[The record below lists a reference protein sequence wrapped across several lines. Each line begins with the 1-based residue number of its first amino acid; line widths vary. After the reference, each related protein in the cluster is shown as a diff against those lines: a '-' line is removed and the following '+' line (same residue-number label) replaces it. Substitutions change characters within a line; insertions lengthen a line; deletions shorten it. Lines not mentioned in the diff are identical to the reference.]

1 MAELLETERSYVKDL
16 ESAVNCFLKPMQLE
30 QKQQQ
35 QQRSS
40 KGGQGQLPPMLR
52 GKDAIVFANL
62 EEILAFH
69 KEIFLKELEK
79 YETMPEDVGHC
90 FVTWV
95 NKRKIDFLIH
105 ELTVTACSNSL
116 FSRM

>member
-16 ESAVNCFLKPMQLE
+16 ELSINCFLKPMRE
-30 QKQQQ
+30 K
-35 QQRSS
+35 SV
-40 KGGQGQLPPMLR
+40 KELPIPPPLI
-52 GKDAIVFANL
+52 GKEMIIFANL

-69 KEIFLKELEK
+69 KSIFLKELEK

-95 NKRKIDFLIH
+95 SLSNLIKKK
-105 ELTVTACSNSL
+105 ET
-116 FSRM
+116 